1 VSGPLAIRDARA
13 GDEGAIVDC
22 LRDFA
27 QFEKLTHTFRLTPAI
42 VARDFMGAHRKV
54 QCDLAEWEGALAG
67 LMVWFR
73 TYATFPA
80 MPLLFLEDIF
90 VRPEFRRRGIGRACF
105 RHLAQ
110 IARAEGAARIDWVVL
125 DWNAHAIAFYESI
138 GAPIVKDWRVCNVQG
153 ETLERL
159 AQ

>member
-1 VSGPLAIRDARA
+1 VSGPLVIRDARS
-13 GDEGAIVDC
+13 GDEAAIVDC

-42 VARDFMGAHRKV
+42 VARDFLGEHRKV
-54 QCDLAEWEGALAG
+54 QCELAEWEDAFAG
-67 LMVWFR
+67 VMVWFR

-80 MPLLFLEDIF
+80 MPLIFLEDIY
-90 VRPEFRRRGIGRACF
+90 VRPEYRRRGIGRAFF
-105 RHLAQ
+105 RHLAR
-110 IARAEGAARIDWVVL
+110 IARDEGAARIDWVVL

-138 GAPIVKDWRVCNVQG
+138 GAPIVKEWRVCNVQG
-153 ETLERL
+153 EALERL

>member
-1 VSGPLAIRDARA
+1 MSDSLVIRGARP
-13 GDEGAIVDC
+13 GDQGAIVDC

-27 QFEKLTHTFRLTPAI
+27 AFEHLGHTFRLTPAI
-42 VARDFMGAHRKV
+42 VARDFMGADRKV
-54 QCDLAEWEGALAG
+54 QCDLAEWNGAFAG

-73 TYATFPA
+73 TYATFRA

-90 VRPEFRRRGIGRACF
+90 VRPEFRRRGIGRAFF

-125 DWNAHAIAFYESI
+125 DWNTHAIQFYKSI
-138 GAPIVKDWRVCNVQG
+138 GAPIVKDWRVCNLQG
-153 ETLERL
+153 ESLERL